1 MKKTGKN
8 YRILS
13 ENGEALLIP
22 ARSFHCILRSL
33 AILAEGSPAERQ
45 KDPRKK

>member
-1 MKKTGKN
+1 MKKNGKN

-22 ARSFHCILRSL
+22 ARSFHCLLRSL
-33 AILAEGSPAERQ
+33 AILAEGSPAEGQ
-45 KDPRKK
+45 EENRKK

>member
-1 MKKTGKN
+1 MKKPTEN

-22 ARSFHCILRSL
+22 ADAFHCLLRSL
-33 AILAEGSPAERQ
+33 AILAEGSPGRRREDA
-45 KDPRKK
+45 RKK

>member
-1 MKKTGKN
+1 MKKPTKN

-22 ARSFHCILRSL
+22 DRSFHCLLRSL
-33 AILAEGSPAERQ
+33 AILAEGSAAQRQ
-45 KDPRKK
+45 EKARKK

>member
-1 MKKTGKN
+1 MKKSTKN

-22 ARSFHCILRSL
+22 AHSFHCLLRSL
-33 AILAEGSPAERQ
+33 AILAEGSAGRRQ
-45 KDPRKK
+45 ENGRKK